1 MWELNFYRYAP
12 VRSSRSETIHKENV
26 LAHVGASV
34 SFPIKA
40 LVQRCQ
46 WHKRENVV
54 RDLPKTQQAAYDLA
68 QDEKKVGRLKVL
80 TGIILIPN
88 LATFWMTG
96 QKSAAL
102 MPPAPLPVTLTGW
115 LALLS
120 HPIPF
125 LLLLAFVA
133 YMNRV
138 QLSPEE
144 YRLPSKFGDEWET
157 YKQAIVTQLT

>member
-1 MWELNFYRYAP
+1 MWELNIYRHAS
-12 VRSSRSETIHKENV
+12 VSSYPSETIHKENV

-34 SFPIKA
+34 SFPVKA

-54 RDLPKTQQAAYDLA
+54 RDLPKAQQAAYDLA

-88 LATFWMTG
+88 LATFWMAG

-120 HPIPF
+120 PTWLF
-125 LLLLAFVA
+125 LLLPAFVA
-133 YMNRV
+133 YLHRFHI
-138 QLSPEE
+138 SPEE
-144 YRLPSKFGDEWET
+144 RASSSTSGDEEDT
-157 YKQAIVTQLT
+157 HQQAVATRLM